1 MGYFKRAVF
10 SNIHHKQRFLL
21 IFIIVLIASVLLQIS
36 YQIRLTAS
44 ESVEQIRKNIGAS
57 VTVYLANE
65 RLGVS
70 EESSYFSY
78 DIAEEMAA
86 LPEVKESRYL
96 SMVNV
101 FGKDVHGI
109 RSSISN
115 TDEYKSRLSGLGDFQ
130 LVGLTDL
137 QSFWNFKQGLDHL
150 VEGRFITAG
159 DSEMPYAVVSQAVMD
174 MNNLTIGD
182 TISVSS
188 FFDDSRSVE
197 LEIVGVHSGDDL
209 NVLPEFYSNINFIY
223 TPLKVATDLNGI
235 NGIMEAEYILK
246 DPIELESFLSQARS
260 ISDKYQI
267 DLNFVE
273 NNLEFLLAST
283 ALNSL
288 INTCYAI
295 FIMVLVLAGIIL
307 SLLVIYLMN
316 DRLFE
321 IGILLSLGEDRY
333 KIVCQMILEILM
345 PALLAINAGVLI
357 SSYLVPVIGK
367 AVETSMQI
375 NAPLT
380 SVNILYLFL
389 LINCCGILLVITAS
403 VIPFITIKKYSPK
416 EILQRFK

>member
-1 MGYFKRAVF
+1 MERLFMGYFKRAVF

-21 IFIIVLIASVLLQIS
+21 MFAIVLIASVLLLIS
-36 YQIRLTAS
+36 YQIRLTSSKA
-44 ESVEQIRKNIGAS
+44 VEQIRKNIGAS
-57 VTVYLANE
+57 VTVYLANG
-65 RLGVS
+65 RLES
-70 EESSYFSY
+70 RDESSYFSY

-86 LPEVKESRYL
+86 LPEVKESKYL

-101 FGKDVHGI
+101 FGKNVHGAKMGI
-109 RSSISN
+109 IPV
-115 TDEYKSRLSGLGDFQ
+115 TEIHWGDLQ
-130 LVGLTDL
+130 VVGLTDL

-150 VEGRFITAG
+150 VKGRSLTAG
-159 DSEMPYAVVSQAVMD
+159 DSEMPYAVVSQTVMG

-188 FFDDSRSVE
+188 FFDESRSVE
-197 LEIVGVHSGDDL
+197 LEIIGVHSGDDWTS
-209 NVLPEFYSNINFIY
+209 LPEYHSNINFIY
-223 TPLKVATDLNGI
+223 TPLKIATDLNGI

-246 DPIELESFLSQARS
+246 DPIELESFLSQARF

-267 DLNFVE
+267 DLKFVE
-273 NNLEFLLAST
+273 NNLDFLLAST

-288 INTCYAI
+288 INTCGAI
-295 FIMVLVLAGIIL
+295 FITVLILACIIL

-333 KIVCQMILEILM
+333 KIVFQMILEILM

-357 SSYLVPVIGK
+357 SSYLIPVIGK

-389 LINCCGILLVITAS
+389 LINCCGILLVIVAS